1 MREVPTIRMKAN
13 RMKKRPWIA
22 AALILYAGAGTLFA
36 QPARART
43 EDFPG
48 GSLPA
53 SLVGFSARLAGT
65 PYVVGGDSVQGV
77 DCSGLISLVYRKTAG
92 IALPGSV
99 GALFG
104 LGTRAS
110 FPLHLGDLLFFDTAS
125 VSVPSRP
132 THVGIYIGQ
141 GRVVHAASE
150 GPRTGVIVSSLSESY
165 YQQRFLTARRV
176 FPWPKPTL
184 DMVLTDSHPSVMA
197 GLSYPS
203 HVPLQIAVFNR
214 MTGGGPMDLSVT
226 RDDRAILSRR
236 IAPTSGKP
244 VLLDLTPDVGRW
256 TVTVSR
262 ILKGRAL
269 GSLTFQVDE

>member
-1 MREVPTIRMKAN
+1 MK
-13 RMKKRPWIA
+13 RRPWIVV
-22 AALILYAGAGTLFA
+22 ALVLSGYAVFA

-43 EDFPG
+43 EDSPG
-48 GSLPA
+48 GSLPG
-53 SLVGFSARLAGT
+53 SLVRFSARLLGT

-77 DCSGLISLVYRKTAG
+77 DCSGLISLVYRRTVG

-125 VSVPSRP
+125 VSVPSHP

-150 GPRTGVIVSSLSESY
+150 GPRTGVIVSSLSEAY
-165 YQQRFLTARRV
+165 YQQRFLAARRV
-176 FPWPKPTL
+176 FPWPRPTL
-184 DMVLTDSHPSVMA
+184 DMILTDDHRCVLA

-203 HVPLQIAVFNR
+203 HVPLQIAVYNR
-214 MTGGGPMDLSVT
+214 MTGGGPMDLTVS
-226 RDDRAILSRR
+226 RDDQPVMAQRV
-236 IAPTSGKP
+236 APTAGKP
-244 VLLDLTPDVGRW
+244 VLLDLMPDIGRW
-256 TVTVSR
+256 TVAVTR
-262 ILKGRAL
+262 ILKGRTL